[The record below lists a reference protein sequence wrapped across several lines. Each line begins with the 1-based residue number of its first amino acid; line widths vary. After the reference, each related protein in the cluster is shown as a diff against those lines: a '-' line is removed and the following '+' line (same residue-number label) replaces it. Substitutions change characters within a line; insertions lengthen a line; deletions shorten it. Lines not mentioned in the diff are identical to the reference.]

1 MENINKFIIDNAFI
15 IVMGLA
21 VISIAAIV
29 LIVIEMMKYKKL
41 KERLDAFT
49 QGMDGISVEKLLAT
63 FGKDIK
69 DIHRDMILN
78 EDRFNRLETNLSFCV
93 QKLGYVKY
101 NAFQDSASELS
112 FSICLL
118 DKFNNGVLLSVIHGR
133 EQSVSYGKMI
143 KNGESQAPL
152 SEEEQSAVEKAIRGM

>member
-1 MENINKFIIDNAFI
+1 MENINKIINDNILI
-15 IVMGLA
+15 IVAALVVLLIALLA
-21 VISIAAIV
+21 LAFVQV
-29 LIVIEMMKYKKL
+29 LKYKKL
-41 KERLDAFT
+41 KERFDTFT

-78 EDRFNRLETNLSFCV
+78 EDRFNRIETNLSFCV
-93 QKLGYVKY
+93 QKLGFVRY

-143 KNGESQAPL
+143 KNGESTSPL
-152 SEEEQSAVEKAIRGM
+152 SEEEVSAIDKAIRG

>member
-1 MENINKFIIDNAFI
+1 MENINKFVSENIFI
-15 IVMGLA
+15 IIIVLA
-21 VISIAAIV
+21 VLLVAALALIIV
-29 LIVIEMMKYKKL
+29 QMLKFKKL
-41 KERLDAFT
+41 KDRVDVFT

-78 EDRFNRLETNLSFCV
+78 QDRFNKIETELSFCV
-93 QKLGYVKY
+93 QKVGYIKY

-112 FSICLL
+112 FSICCL
-118 DKFNNGVLLSVIHGR
+118 DKFNNGFLLSVIHGR

-143 KNGESQAPL
+143 KNGTSQAPL
-152 SEEEQSAVEKAIRGM
+152 SEEEEAAIDKAIRG

>member
-1 MENINKFIIDNAFI
+1 MENINKIINDNILI
-15 IVMGLA
+15 IVAALVVLLIALLA
-21 VISIAAIV
+21 LAFVQV
-29 LIVIEMMKYKKL
+29 LKYKKL
-41 KERLDAFT
+41 KERFDTFT

-78 EDRFNRLETNLSFCV
+78 EDRFNRIETNLSFCV
-93 QKLGYVKY
+93 QKLGFVRY

-143 KNGESQAPL
+143 KNGESTSPL
-152 SEEEQSAVEKAIRGM
+152 SEEEVNAIDKAIRG

>member
-1 MENINKFIIDNAFI
+1 MENINKIINDNILI
-15 IVMGLA
+15 IVAALVVLLIALLA
-21 VISIAAIV
+21 LAFVQV
-29 LIVIEMMKYKKL
+29 LKYKKL
-41 KERLDAFT
+41 KERFDTFT

-78 EDRFNRLETNLSFCV
+78 EDRFNRIETNLSFCV
-93 QKLGYVKY
+93 QKLGFVRY

-143 KNGESQAPL
+143 KNGESTSPL
-152 SEEEQSAVEKAIRGM
+152 SEEEVSAVDKAIRG

>member
-1 MENINKFIIDNAFI
+1 MENINKIINDNILI
-15 IVMGLA
+15 IVAALVVLLIALLA
-21 VISIAAIV
+21 LAFVQV
-29 LIVIEMMKYKKL
+29 LKYRKL
-41 KERLDAFT
+41 KERFDTFT

-78 EDRFNRLETNLSFCV
+78 EDRFNRIETNLSFCV
-93 QKLGYVKY
+93 QKLGFVRY

-143 KNGESQAPL
+143 KNGESTSPL
-152 SEEEQSAVEKAIRGM
+152 SEEEVSAVDKAIRG

>member
-1 MENINKFIIDNAFI
+1 MENINKIISANSFI
-15 IVMGLA
+15 IVMVLS
-21 VISIAAIV
+21 IITIAAIV
-29 LIVIEMMKYKKL
+29 LIVMQMIKLKKL
-41 KERLDAFT
+41 KERVDTFT
-49 QGMDGISVEKLLAT
+49 QGMHGISVEKLLAT

-78 EDRFNRLETNLSFCV
+78 EDRFTRLETNLSFCV
-93 QKLGYVKY
+93 QKVGYVKY

-112 FSICLL
+112 FSICFL

-143 KNGESQAPL
+143 KNGESVVPL
-152 SEEEQSAVEKAIRGM
+152 SEEEQSAVEKAITGL

>member
-1 MENINKFIIDNAFI
+1 MENINKLINDNILI
-15 IVMGLA
+15 IVAALVVLLIALLA
-21 VISIAAIV
+21 LAFVQV
-29 LIVIEMMKYKKL
+29 LKYKKL
-41 KERLDAFT
+41 KERFDTFT

-78 EDRFNRLETNLSFCV
+78 EDRFNRIETNLSFCV
-93 QKLGYVKY
+93 QKLGFVRY

-143 KNGESQAPL
+143 KNGESTSPL
-152 SEEEQSAVEKAIRGM
+152 SEEEVSAVDKAIRG

>member
-15 IVMGLA
+15 IIMGLA

-29 LIVIEMMKYKKL
+29 LIVMQMMKQKKL
-41 KERLDAFT
+41 KERLDALCE
-49 QGMDGISVEKLLAT
+49 GISVEKLLAT

-152 SEEEQSAVEKAIRGM
+152 SEEEQSAVEKAIRGV

>member
-1 MENINKFIIDNAFI
+1 MENINKIINDNILI
-15 IVMGLA
+15 IVAALA
-21 VISIAAIV
+21 VLLIALLALALVQV
-29 LIVIEMMKYKKL
+29 LKYKKL
-41 KERLDAFT
+41 KERFDTFT

-78 EDRFNRLETNLSFCV
+78 EDRFNRIETNLSFCV
-93 QKLGYVKY
+93 QKLGFVRY

-143 KNGESQAPL
+143 KNGESTSPL
-152 SEEEQSAVEKAIRGM
+152 SEEEVSAIDKAIRG

>member
-1 MENINKFIIDNAFI
+1 MENINKLINDNILI
-15 IVMGLA
+15 IVAALA
-21 VISIAAIV
+21 VLLIALLALAFVQV
-29 LIVIEMMKYKKL
+29 LKYKKL
-41 KERLDAFT
+41 KERFDTFT

-78 EDRFNRLETNLSFCV
+78 EDRFNRIETNLSFCV
-93 QKLGYVKY
+93 QKLGFVRY

-143 KNGESQAPL
+143 KNGESTSPL
-152 SEEEQSAVEKAIRGM
+152 SEEEVSAIDKAIRG

>member
-1 MENINKFIIDNAFI
+1 MENINKIINDNILI
-15 IVMGLA
+15 IVAALVVLLIALLA
-21 VISIAAIV
+21 LAFVQV
-29 LIVIEMMKYKKL
+29 LKYKKL
-41 KERLDAFT
+41 KERFDTFT

-78 EDRFNRLETNLSFCV
+78 EDRFNRIETNLSFCV
-93 QKLGYVKY
+93 QKLGFVRY

-143 KNGESQAPL
+143 KNGQSTSPL
-152 SEEEQSAVEKAIRGM
+152 SEEEVSAVDKAIRG